1 MKPLKIAL
9 ITFSDPR
16 YTDDPDEREEFTR
29 SSHNQL
35 KAFIDSNG
43 FQSIDPHAEVERKN
57 SYNFGFD
64 GNDVVKKAV
73 DHINEKKADIL
84 ILECYQ

>member
-29 SSHNQL
+29 LSHDQL
-35 KAFIDSNG
+35 KGFIDSDG

-64 GNDVVKKAV
+64 
-73 DHINEKKADIL
+73 EKCC
-84 ILECYQ
+84 LEPLLPDPGRLCF